1 MLYANSSSPLSMFG
15 VCNGITDDVLKE
27 DFEDT
32 TGLLVDETG
41 DTLNTTTTSKT
52 TNGRFC
58 DT

>member
-1 MLYANSSSPLSMFG
+1 MFG